1 MAFEKLWNC
10 SSTGRIS
17 KCSVDRP
24 IGKTLQHFGSQYISR
39 LMDSVL
45 VLATA
50 AARVLNSTE
59 CVKTANDTTARD
71 CIKSPQLLEQLL
83 AMDERGYSGH
93 LKLDDERNLLD
104 IIDITQFLDGDFN
117 EYTKAAASYDMK
129 VCKGRCKEEFTVK
142 SVSWKYHILN
152 DGLKAPES
160 TCNSRCKL
168 GERQFW
174 RNRCCVSCVACSPDE
189 RLYENNCKKCPREE
203 WPDKST
209 NFTTCVGLTFT
220 NPSLGKPVNIVFL
233 TLCIIGLLVSIAVGA
248 FFVYNRETFEIK
260 ASSRELSVIKLVAIA
275 LGYTTAVT
283 FLVTA
288 SRLACLINFI
298 MFTVSFNLIYGPLL
312 VKTVRIYRIFALS
325 VSAGGRRKLKL
336 IGSIYQIIFCVILF
350 LIQVNVYLFVGD
362 RVFFRERQ
370 TG

>member
-1 MAFEKLWNC
+1 MAFEKVWNC

-24 IGKTLQHFGSQYISR
+24 IGEIFLHFGLQYISR

-59 CVKTANDTTARD
+59 CVKAATDTTVRD

-104 IIDITQFLDGDFN
+104 IIDITQFLDEGFSD
-117 EYTKAAASYDMK
+117 YTQEVASYDMK
-129 VCKGRCKEEFTVK
+129 VCKGTCKEEFTVN
-142 SVSWKYHILN
+142 SISWKYHLLN

-160 TCNSRCKL
+160 TCNSECKP

-189 RLYENNCKKCPREE
+189 RLYENNCKKCPQEE

-220 NPSLGKPVNIVFL
+220 NPSLGQPVNIVFL

-260 ASSRELSVIKLVAIA
+260 ASSRELSIIKLVAIA

-312 VKTVRIYRIFALS
+312 VKTVRIYRIFTFS

-336 IGSIYQIIFCVILF
+336 IGGTYQIIFCAILF
-350 LIQVNVYLFVGD
+350 LIQVNDYLSVGD
-362 RVFFRERQ
+362 RVFFREKQ